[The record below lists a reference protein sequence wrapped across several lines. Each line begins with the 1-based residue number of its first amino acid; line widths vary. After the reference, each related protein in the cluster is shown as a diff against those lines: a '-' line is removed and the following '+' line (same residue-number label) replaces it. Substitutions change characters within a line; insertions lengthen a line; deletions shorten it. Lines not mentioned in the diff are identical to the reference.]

1 MRNYKYGQI
10 IGTLM
15 LLLVLTLFAKL
26 SPDQTQTSAGRE
38 FLLQEISKDMQIISE
53 IKIKDSIIA
62 EITQGD
68 QTGYALFAKTSGKYK
83 LQQYWF
89 SPEKIDTDAVLI
101 NGKSYIVGVCDAT
114 EVDSVK
120 IDFTDPDTKKIVES
134 KKVDL
139 QGKKLFVVPSPDV
152 KSYMVTVR
160 SNDKEG

>member
-1 MRNYKYGQI
+1 MHYLRRHLENI
-10 IGTLM
+10 NCSSIG
-15 LLLVLTLFAKL
+15 LVRK
-26 SPDQTQTSAGRE
+26 
-38 FLLQEISKDMQIISE
+38 
-53 IKIKDSIIA
+53 
-62 EITQGD
+62 
-68 QTGYALFAKTSGKYK
+68 
-83 LQQYWF
+83 
-89 SPEKIDTDAVLI
+89 KIDTDAVLI

-152 KSYMVTVR
+152 KSYMVTVH

>member
-1 MRNYKYGQI
+1 
-10 IGTLM
+10 M

-38 FLLQEISKDMQIISE
+38 FLLQEISKDMQIKSE
-53 IKIKDSIIA
+53 IKDSIIA

-89 SPEKIDTDAVLI
+89 SLEKIDTDVVLI
-101 NGKSYIVGVCDAT
+101 NEKSYIVGVCDAT

-152 KSYMVTVR
+152 KSYMVTVH

>member
-1 MRNYKYGQI
+1 MRFLFQNHKYGQI

-38 FLLQEISKDMQIISE
+38 FLLQEISKDMQIKSE

-68 QTGYALFAKTSGKYK
+68 QTGYALFAETSGKYK

-89 SPEKIDTDAVLI
+89 SLEKIDTDVVLI
-101 NGKSYIVGVCDAT
+101 NEKSYIVGVCDAT

-134 KKVDL
+134 KKVDCKAKNCL
-139 QGKKLFVVPSPDV
+139 LFRHL
-152 KSYMVTVR
+152 M
-160 SNDKEG
+160 

>member
-1 MRNYKYGQI
+1 
-10 IGTLM
+10 M

-38 FLLQEISKDMQIISE
+38 FLLQEISKDMQIKSE
-53 IKIKDSIIA
+53 IKDSIIA

-89 SPEKIDTDAVLI
+89 SLEKIDTDVVLI
-101 NGKSYIVGVCDAT
+101 NEKSYIVGVCDAT

-152 KSYMVTVR
+152 KSYMVTVH
-160 SNDKEG
+160 

>member
-1 MRNYKYGQI
+1 MEDGLLLRILVYYYCLIKCDMRFLFQNHKYGQI

-26 SPDQTQTSAGRE
+26 SLDQTQTSAGRK
-38 FLLQEISKDMQIISE
+38 FFLQEISKDMQIKSE

-89 SPEKIDTDAVLI
+89 SPEKIETDAVLI
-101 NGKSYIVGVCDAT
+101 NGKSYIVGVCNAT

-120 IDFTDPDTKKIVES
+120 IDFTDPDTKK
-134 KKVDL
+134 
-139 QGKKLFVVPSPDV
+139 
-152 KSYMVTVR
+152 
-160 SNDKEG
+160 

>member
-1 MRNYKYGQI
+1 MRNHKYGQI

-38 FLLQEISKDMQIISE
+38 FLLQEISKDMQIKSE

-114 EVDSVK
+114 EVNSVK

>member
-1 MRNYKYGQI
+1 MRFLFQNHKYGQI

-26 SPDQTQTSAGRE
+26 SLDQTQTSAGRK
-38 FLLQEISKDMQIISE
+38 FFLQEISKDMQIKSE

-68 QTGYALFAKTSGKYK
+68 QTGYALFAKSSGKYK

-101 NGKSYIVGVCDAT
+101 NGKSYIVGVCNAT

-120 IDFTDPDTKKIVES
+120 IDFTDPDTKK
-134 KKVDL
+134 
-139 QGKKLFVVPSPDV
+139 
-152 KSYMVTVR
+152 
-160 SNDKEG
+160 